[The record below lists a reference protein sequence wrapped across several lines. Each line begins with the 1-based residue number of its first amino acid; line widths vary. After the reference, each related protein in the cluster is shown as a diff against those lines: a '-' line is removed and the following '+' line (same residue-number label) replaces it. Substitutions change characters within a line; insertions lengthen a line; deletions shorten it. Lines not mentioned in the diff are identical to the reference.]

1 MVGKRKGLVMDMD
14 LQQENKRLAECLR
27 KANAQAEHFER
38 EWYLRGDALE
48 AAAQSLDTI
57 ARLAGKDEYL
67 KTLMDVRLYAAS
79 RARVA
84 EAALKDAPEDQKA
97 QARDRDF
104 ARGYYCAVAALLAM
118 DGAASTQVTELARMG
133 GNMAHA
139 DAEDLERLRAAGL
152 AG

>member
-1 MVGKRKGLVMDMD
+1 MAVVGKRKGLVMDMD

-67 KTLMDVRLYAAS
+67 QKMYEVRLYAAS
-79 RARVA
+79 RAKVA
-84 EAALKDAPEDQKA
+84 SEALVAPKT
-97 QARDRDF
+97 
-104 ARGYYCAVAALLAM
+104 
-118 DGAASTQVTELARMG
+118 SG
-133 GNMAHA
+133 GNK
-139 DAEDLERLRAAGL
+139 DKNGQ
-152 AG
+152 G